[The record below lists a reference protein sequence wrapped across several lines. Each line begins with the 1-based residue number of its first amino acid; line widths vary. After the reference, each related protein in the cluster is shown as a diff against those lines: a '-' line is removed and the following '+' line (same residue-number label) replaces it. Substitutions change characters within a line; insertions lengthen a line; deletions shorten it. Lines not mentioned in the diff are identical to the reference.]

1 MQRSATPD
9 QSNLHLRGV
18 VLPEGAERD
27 LYVVAGRFTFE
38 RPASFETLLTGGFLT
53 PGLADAHA
61 HLALASPAPPD
72 ATPEQRVRASARA
85 QLAAGVLAIR
95 EPGSV
100 DEASMDVGPA
110 EGLPRVTTGGRLLA
124 PRGAYFPGIGLDVEE
139 DELPD
144 AIEREARK
152 GGGWAKVVGD
162 FVYPDGTMRLNYGQ
176 AALTAAAQRA
186 HAAGARIAVHA
197 TITETITACIAA
209 GFDSI
214 EHGVGLTDAQIA
226 DMRARDI
233 ALVPTLDILPQLPDL
248 LLDWQLTPGVHATML
263 AAVERHPE
271 MTRRAAAAGVRVYAG
286 TDAGM
291 LPHGQIRTE
300 IACLAAAGLSREA
313 ALAAGSWA
321 ARAFMGLPGI
331 EEGASADLVAYAA
344 DPRADL
350 TALDQPALMIL
361 DGRLLPT
368 PAVV

>member
-1 MQRSATPD
+1 MPRTHTAPPA
-9 QSNLHLRGV
+9 LHLHGV
-18 VLPEGAERD
+18 VLPDGVERD
-27 LYVVAGRFTFE
+27 LYIVAGRFTFKQPE
-38 RPASFETLLTGGFLT
+38 TFETLLTGGFLT
-53 PGLADAHA
+53 PGLVDAHA
-61 HLALASPAPPD
+61 HLALASPAPAD
-72 ATPEQRVRASARA
+72 ATPEERVRASARA

-95 EPGSV
+95 EPGSI

-152 GGGWAKVVGD
+152 GGGWSKVVGD
-162 FVYPDGTMRLNYGQ
+162 FVYPDGTMRMNYGQ

-197 TITETITACIAA
+197 TIAETIGAAIAG

-214 EHGVGLTDAQIA
+214 EHGVGLTDEHIA
-226 DMRARDI
+226 AMAARDI
-233 ALVPTLDILPQLPDL
+233 ALVPTLDVLPQLPDL
-248 LLDWQLTPGVHATML
+248 LLSWQLTPDVHATML

-313 ALAAGSWA
+313 ALAAGSWS
-321 ARAFMGLPGI
+321 ARTFMGLPGI
-331 EEGASADLVAYAA
+331 AEGGPADLVAYAA
-344 DPRADL
+344 DPRVNLA
-350 TALDQPALMIL
+350 ALDEPALMIL
-361 DGRLLPT
+361 GGRLLST